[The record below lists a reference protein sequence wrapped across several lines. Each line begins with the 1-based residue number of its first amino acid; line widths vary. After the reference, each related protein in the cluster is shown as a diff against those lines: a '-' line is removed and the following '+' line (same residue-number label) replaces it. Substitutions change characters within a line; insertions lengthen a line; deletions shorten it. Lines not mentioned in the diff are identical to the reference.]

1 MAREGD
7 VIDGKYEILTQIG
20 EGGMSKVYLAMDR
33 HLKKQWAVKETSKN
47 AVVNREVVAQS
58 AIDEAN
64 MIKKLDH
71 VAIPRIVDIL
81 EDRDVIYIIMD
92 YVEGHNL
99 LEELEQCGPQ
109 PQEYVVFWAKQL
121 CEVLDYLHNLD
132 PPIIHRDMKPKNI
145 MLKPDGNLKLL
156 DFGIAREYKP
166 GKAGDTLTLGTPV
179 YAAPEQ
185 SRGSAQT
192 DARTDIYGLGVT
204 MHQLLTGWD
213 LKTMAD
219 TMIPFE
225 FPPIREVD
233 ASLSGG
239 LEYVI
244 QKCTMIN
251 PEERYQSCAELLYAL
266 NHYEEADE
274 SYRNKQ
280 KRKIGAFAGIVAM
293 MVLSLALGIMG
304 RVMMHRA
311 NAKTYDYQIRQAQ
324 QAEPGSDEKVDRLI
338 EAIEIS
344 PNIEAYKELTD
355 TMKSD
360 DTFTE
365 QEERRLK
372 SVLESAKDRLQDQY
386 ADLAFEVGKLY
397 WYYYQYGKMENGE
410 TDREIDEET
419 DLYEIPV
426 SGKKSSV
433 SYFQEVV
440 DDYEEHAAGSGK
452 EQAKKYSMAKSYK
465 EIGEFLGDISNLVKE
480 AADSGEY
487 KKYWKNIKTL
497 VKEEMVRESNP
508 EIVRLEIART
518 AVSALINYAR
528 QLRYDNVEKKELD
541 KIYDKV
547 ENTLG
552 EVQGLV
558 EKTREMKRIL
568 EDQWLARA
576 KKEIE
581 YAYRD

>member
-7 VIDGKYEILTQIG
+7 VIDGKYEIQTMIG

-33 HLKKQWAVKETSKN
+33 HLNKLWAVKETSKN
-47 AVVNREVVAQS
+47 AFVNKEVRAKS

-81 EDRDVIYIIMD
+81 EDRDVIYIIED
-92 YVEGHNL
+92 YVEGINL
-99 LEELEQCGPQ
+99 QVEVEQRGPQ
-109 PQEYVVFWAKQL
+109 PQDQVVYWAKQL
-121 CEVLDYLHNLD
+121 CQVLDYLHTQD
-132 PPIIHRDMKPKNI
+132 PPIIHRDMKLDNI
-145 MLKPDGNLKLL
+145 MLKPDGNLKLI

-166 GKAGDTLTLGTPV
+166 GKAGDTLPLGTHG

-185 SRGSAQT
+185 FSSNVQT
-192 DARTDIYGLGVT
+192 DARTDIYSLGVT
-204 MHQLLTGWD
+204 MHQLLTGLD
-213 LKTMAD
+213 PRKTPRK
-219 TMIPFE
+219 TPFQLQ
-225 FPPIREVD
+225 PIREID
-233 ASLSGG
+233 ASLSSG

-244 QKCTMIN
+244 QKCTMTK

-311 NAKTYDYQIRQAQ
+311 NARTYDYQIRQAQ
-324 QAEPGSDEKVDRLI
+324 QAEPGSDEKVNHLI
-338 EAIEIS
+338 AAIEIS
-344 PNIEAYKELTD
+344 PNIKAYKELTD

-386 ADLAFEVGKLY
+386 ADFAFEVGKLY

-440 DDYEEHAAGSGK
+440 DDYEEHADGSGK

-552 EVQGLV
+552 EVQGSV